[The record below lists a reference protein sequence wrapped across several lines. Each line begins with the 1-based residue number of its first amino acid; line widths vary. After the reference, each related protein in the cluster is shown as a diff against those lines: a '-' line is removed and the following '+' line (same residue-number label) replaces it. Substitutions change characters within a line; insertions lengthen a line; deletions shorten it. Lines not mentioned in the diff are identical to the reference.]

1 MFLFLAFLLIS
12 LVFDSFQ
19 ELNTIRVKAGENV
32 PLQCHGPKDA
42 TITLLE
48 WIRSDLFSE
57 GYVFFYRD
65 EHLYENYQH
74 PSFVERVELRN
85 PGLKDGDVSV
95 ILKNVT
101 DSDTGTYLCYVS
113 VSKSSRPKRA
123 SPDFSKTIE
132 LVVDDSGDVESS
144 HAGQTAGFTRDGGD
158 MRGRA
163 AIILPFVGVIVVGGL
178 VFLKYKRQ

>member
-1 MFLFLAFLLIS
+1 MSFFMGFLLITLAS
-12 LVFDSFQ
+12 VSPQ

-48 WIRSDLFSE
+48 WIRSDLLSE

-74 PSFVERVELRN
+74 PSFVDRVELRN

-95 ILKNVT
+95 IVKNVT
-101 DSDTGTYLCYVS
+101 NSDTGRYLCYVS

-132 LVVDDSGDVESS
+132 LVVDDSGHTD
-144 HAGQTAGFTRDGGD
+144 GITGDGGD
-158 MRGRA
+158 LHGHA
-163 AIILPFVGVIVVGGL
+163 AFSLFIGVIVAAFGI
-178 VFLKYKRQ
+178 F